1 MECTIVYYLELEAE
15 ETVTA
20 AMFIWKERKRQLP
33 ATNKVQTDVVLS
45 FVYDDKSTNDLT
57 SVSFFFEKDRTY
69 ITIALESFINV
80 QGKKKSKE
88 LINLVSC

>member
-20 AMFIWKERKRQLP
+20 AVFVRKERKRLLP
-33 ATNKVQTDVVLS
+33 ATIKVQTDVVSS

-57 SVSFFFEKDRTY
+57 SVSFGS
-69 ITIALESFINV
+69 I
-80 QGKKKSKE
+80 
-88 LINLVSC
+88 